1 MYVRVDDVLIA
12 LAYACKQMHSEEL
25 RKLANNEVPTLIRD
39 QNDFL
44 LFINYCAKISTVLRG
59 AQHLNFGHGMG
70 RLVEKWYEQFSN
82 LELANMFS
90 MHRSLH
96 GWSHQS
102 VIRKSHMRTKKRNAQ
117 PTIDNATA
125 ISNEGDTIATG
136 TSSTA
141 TDTSFTDE
149 DDREQVFHY
158 VFCKGG
164 QFLSYL
170 EDKPELGLGAQRLKD
185 VQLLKTNENVE
196 SAVQTIRHHKFDIQQ
211 IPAHLLE
218 KEMIWESFLP
228 SLSLKQVLHHFHT
241 LKDFGFLNE
250 QDSPFTQK
258 FIEAF
263 KPDALKSEMIC
274 PIYLYILKQLYEKN
288 VRYLGTRKAQF
299 YEKKILKRKIIKN
312 NVIKDRLD
320 DIFNQTLLSAKPA
333 SAKFMVVID
342 LRKGN
347 AKKSVLR
354 NKHINCFEASFL
366 LAYSIYC
373 REKDALVYTFS
384 GTKDQLEP
392 LHHLFPNVANFE
404 MAKEMIDL
412 QSVCYNMI

>member
-1 MYVRVDDVLIA
+1 MYIRVDDVLIA

-25 RKLANNEVPTLIRD
+25 RKLANNEVPTLISD

-44 LFINYCAKISTVLRG
+44 LFINYCAKISTILRG

-70 RLVEKWYEQFSN
+70 RLVEKWYEKFSN

-90 MHRSLH
+90 MHKNLH

-102 VIRKSHMRTKKRNAQ
+102 VIRKAHMRTKKRDAQ
-117 PTIDNATA
+117 TA
-125 ISNEGDTIATG
+125 ISNEGDTIA

-158 VFCKGG
+158 VFCNGA
-164 QFLSYL
+164 QYLQYL
-170 EDKPELGLGAQRLKD
+170 EDKTELGLGAQRLKD
-185 VQLLKTNENVE
+185 VQLLKTNENVD
-196 SAVQTIRHHKFDIQQ
+196 SAVQSIRHHKFDIKQ

-228 SLSLKQVLHHFHT
+228 SLSLKEVLSYFHT

-250 QDSPFTQK
+250 QDSPFTK
-258 FIEAF
+258 NFIEVF
-263 KPDALKSEMIC
+263 KPDALKSEKLC

-320 DIFNQTLLSAKPA
+320 DIFIQTLLSAKPA

-354 NKHINCFEASFL
+354 NKHINCFEAAFL
-366 LAYSIYC
+366 LAYSIFC
-373 REKDALVYTFS
+373 REKEALVYTFS
-384 GTKDQLEP
+384 GAKDQLEP

-404 MAKEMIDL
+404 MAKELIGQMHVRIYQIFD
-412 QSVCYNMI
+412 IIIR